1 MHEGHR
7 KRMREKFLKEGL
19 EGLQDHEKM
28 EMILYTC
35 ISRKNTNEIGHALI
49 NTFGSFSAVFDAPL
63 EELMKVKGIGESS
76 AIFIKMIPQICRC
89 YLDDKTDVTKSA
101 LTDEKI
107 GQIFLSKFIGLMNEN
122 VMLLLMDKKQK
133 FLYCGKVSEGSVNAS
148 EIYIR
153 KIVELAMR
161 YNASKAV
168 IAHNH
173 PSGIALPSREDL
185 LATQATYKS
194 LKLVGVK
201 LIDHIIVADNDYVSL
216 AQSNL
221 GSDFFG

>member
-1 MHEGHR
+1 
-7 KRMREKFLKEGL
+7 
-19 EGLQDHEKM
+19 
-28 EMILYTC
+28 
-35 ISRKNTNEIGHALI
+35 
-49 NTFGSFSAVFDAPL
+49 
-63 EELMKVKGIGESS
+63 
-76 AIFIKMIPQICRC
+76 
-89 YLDDKTDVTKSA
+89 
-101 LTDEKI
+101 
-107 GQIFLSKFIGLMNEN
+107 
-122 VMLLLMDKKQK
+122 
-133 FLYCGKVSEGSVNAS
+133 
-148 EIYIR
+148 
-153 KIVELAMR
+153 MR